1 MAQIEAVTGRK
12 VPPQY
17 AAMVQG
23 QASYAPSL
31 YSAGVNA
38 KNAEK
43 SRLMDIAQFDAQQAN
58 ANRDYGLA
66 QSELKNRRE
75 MDRYG
80 TMIQAANMLA
90 NFASLGKSDGGGSM
104 TGVGNPNS
112 APSATP
118 TGGYD
123 TATALPGGMTGAG
136 LTRGGLQAGMSAAVG
151 NPLGVAKGVNTALG
165 NIVGSD
171 RSPVNDMVNQ
181 SAAYA
186 GKANAKAGPFAAPAG
201 ALYGLG
207 KGALQDAK
215 DILSHPV
222 RSAQNLVGYESASA
236 KADVD
241 QDLSD
246 FYGDLD
252 AEAVSL
258 GRDGMTMA
266 ETPNMTYG
274 TPAFADNLNSNEAMQ
289 DNSLTLSGVAKGLS
303 QVGKGIMGGPQDV
316 VPGLA
321 FGASTLGLDNI
332 APNAISMTKDAY
344 NTWSDMVGPL
354 AAVPATMQGLFGLG
368 LDAKNAVTGLYNSAF
383 GDPQTTAVNTE
394 LNDYFGELDAYEASL
409 KGKPAGPEPWQG
421 VASDG
426 LADFAGYGFGGGSY
440 GGGGDDGIGGSV
452 SFGGFSGGYDA
463 DDGSWGGGSG
473 GNAGQGGAGDG
484 W

>member
-1 MAQIEAVTGRK
+1 
-12 VPPQY
+12 
-17 AAMVQG
+17 
-23 QASYAPSL
+23 
-31 YSAGVNA
+31 
-38 KNAEK
+38 
-43 SRLMDIAQFDAQQAN
+43 
-58 ANRDYGLA
+58 
-66 QSELKNRRE
+66 
-75 MDRYG
+75 
-80 TMIQAANMLA
+80 
-90 NFASLGKSDGGGSM
+90 
-104 TGVGNPNS
+104 
-112 APSATP
+112 
-118 TGGYD
+118 
-123 TATALPGGMTGAG
+123 
-136 LTRGGLQAGMSAAVG
+136 
-151 NPLGVAKGVNTALG
+151 
-165 NIVGSD
+165 
-171 RSPVNDMVNQ
+171 
-181 SAAYA
+181 
-186 GKANAKAGPFAAPAG
+186 
-201 ALYGLG
+201 LYGLG

-252 AEAVSL
+252 AEAASL
-258 GRDGMTMA
+258 SRNGMTMA
-266 ETPNMTYG
+266 QEPNMTYG
-274 TPAFADNLNSNEAMQ
+274 TPAFTDNLTFNEAMQ
-289 DNSLTLSGVAKGLS
+289 DNSLTLSGAVKGLS
-303 QVGKGIMGGPQDV
+303 QGVKGFMDGPMGI
-316 VPGLA
+316 VPGVA
-321 FGASTLGLDNI
+321 RGAETLGLTGL
-332 APNAISMTKDAY
+332 APNTINMALSEYD
-344 NTWSDMVGPL
+344 TWDNMVGPF
-354 AAVPATMQGLFGLG
+354 AAIPATGKALFGLG
-368 LDAKNAVTGLYNSAF
+368 LDVKNAVTGLYNSAF